1 MRRVSILSI
10 GVVGGFLAGFGL
22 WSRQQH
28 VDRRS
33 LFSRNPVR
41 RLAALGSLRSSTD
54 EQTVTLLREY
64 VAWEARPRL
73 RRRAR
78 RLLRHVERSL
88 A

>member
-1 MRRVSILSI
+1 MRRVPILSI
-10 GVVGGFLAGFGL
+10 GVVGGFLTGFAL
-22 WSRQQH
+22 WSRQLH

-41 RLAALGSLRSSTD
+41 RFAALGSLRTSAD

-64 VAWEARPRL
+64 VAWEARPQL

-78 RLLRHVERSL
+78 RLLRNVERSL

>member
-1 MRRVSILSI
+1 MRRVSIVSA
-10 GVVGGFLAGFGL
+10 GVIGGFLTGFTL
-22 WSRQQH
+22 WSRQLR

-41 RLAALGSLRSSTD
+41 RLAALGALRTSVD